1 MINCSGVFLYTET
14 DSWLSSM
21 SDLKFPA
28 YMSED
33 IEDINSSEYVNV
45 LTFNKLLYKVVYNL
59 INIKNHLMGRFW
71 GCYNLD
77 GIMVYDQMEYDD
89 FFQNLRIDKN
99 DDLFMHDN
107 EPLSIIANRTFE
119 KVYDLQ
125 EKILRHMEAKYRA
138 QGAFTNNSFL
148 II

>member
-1 MINCSGVFLYTET
+1 
-14 DSWLSSM
+14 
-21 SDLKFPA
+21 
-28 YMSED
+28 
-33 IEDINSSEYVNV
+33 
-45 LTFNKLLYKVVYNL
+45 
-59 INIKNHLMGRFW
+59 MGRYW

-89 FFQNLRIDKN
+89 YFQNIRIDKN

-107 EPLSIIANRTFE
+107 EPLSILANRTFE
-119 KVYDLQ
+119 KIYDLQ
-125 EKILRHMEAKYRA
+125 EKILKHMEAKYRA